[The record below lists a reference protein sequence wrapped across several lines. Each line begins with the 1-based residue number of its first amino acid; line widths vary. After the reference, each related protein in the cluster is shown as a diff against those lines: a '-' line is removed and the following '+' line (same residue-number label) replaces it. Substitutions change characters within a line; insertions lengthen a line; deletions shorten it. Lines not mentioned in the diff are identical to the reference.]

1 MKQLSLLASLLLAAS
16 CWGQGSYTL
25 PLAKAN
31 TALSIPAMTAGNGVL
46 YEAHRSFDLLRF
58 SNKLQVS
65 AFDLATHKELR
76 HTVVDVP
83 RVHGARA
90 AEGFY
95 LSPDG
100 QTLVYAEL
108 HEPNLLLVLSAKDLS
123 EVRRTDALPFTSADR
138 YRLFAGFDESGL
150 LSFSSAPSGKLRF
163 VRMNLSDFKIASDI
177 TGPEQLN
184 AEPTV
189 WSPKSRT
196 TWVQLPVP
204 SGAWREYREDG
215 APTGA
220 ELDFKFMQGADNGA
234 KILGSGKLLAFYGN
248 FSDQGAVAVY
258 NAGHTGN
265 LELKCVPHRYSSG
278 DLADYVGALCTTSP
292 DREPEHGGDKI
303 LSSEFL
309 LLRAEGPAIDWRHPM
324 ESLYVADSND
334 VDTGRQWGN
343 PLLYRTGSKL
353 LIVAPSKSPTLTVY
367 EVPLNNDSSVASVSK

>member
-1 MKQLSLLASLLLAAS
+1 MKKLSTLAPLLLVAS

-31 TALSIPAMTAGNGVL
+31 TALSLPAMTAGGGVL
-46 YEAHRSFDLLRF
+46 YEAHRSFDMLRF
-58 SNKLQVS
+58 SSQLQVS
-65 AFDLATHKELR
+65 AFDLARHKELR
-76 HTVVDVP
+76 HVVISVP

-90 AEGFY
+90 AEGLY

-100 QTLVYAEL
+100 QMLVYAEL

-138 YRLFAGFDESGL
+138 YRLFAGFDEDGL

-163 VRMNLSDFKIASDI
+163 VRMGLSDFKIASDV
-177 TGPEQLN
+177 TGPKQLN
-184 AEPTV
+184 AEETV
-189 WSPKSRT
+189 WSPRSRT

-220 ELDFKFMQGADNGA
+220 ELDFQFMHGADNGA
-234 KILGSGKLLAFYGN
+234 QVLGPGKLLAFYGN

-258 NAGHTGN
+258 SSGHTGN
-265 LELKCVPHRYSSG
+265 LGLKCVPHRYSSG
-278 DLADYVGALCTTSP
+278 DLTDYVGALCTTSP
-292 DREPEHGGDKI
+292 DREPEHGGNKI

-309 LLRAEGPAIDWRHPM
+309 LLKTDGVTVVWRHPM
-324 ESLYVADSND
+324 TFLGVADSNEPD
-334 VDTGRQWGN
+334 SGFQWGN
-343 PLLYRTGSKL
+343 PLLYRAGSKL
-353 LIVAPSKSPTLTVY
+353 LIVAPTKSPELAVY
-367 EVPLNNDSSVASVSK
+367 EVPLTQ